1 MNSPAHNRISGV
13 VPHAMQA
20 LARPSSRRSN
30 PKSTVSAKKRKP
42 HASKT
47 ATAGTIHGLE
57 SASGFR
63 LPAQNAAANTRN
75 VTSEFMGQMFAAAS
89 VADGKML
96 AENVTAC
103 RPAHC
108 SAIPAMA
115 SSTAPALLVL

>member
-1 MNSPAHNRISGV
+1 MESTSG
-13 VPHAMQA
+13 
-20 LARPSSRRSN
+20 L
-30 PKSTVSAKKRKP
+30 
-42 HASKT
+42 
-47 ATAGTIHGLE
+47 
-57 SASGFR
+57 R
-63 LPAQNAAANTRN
+63 LLAQNAAANTRN

-103 RPAHC
+103 NPAHC